1 MPSDIIQW
9 FPGHMA
15 KTRRLIT
22 ENLPQVDL
30 VIEVLDARIPYSSKN
45 PELRRLVG
53 QKPVLTILSKSS
65 LADPE
70 AGRIW
75 MDYYKS
81 CGRRAVFTDCVTGF
95 GMDRLAQ
102 AVEEMLAEK
111 RERYDAKGM
120 TGRTLKAMIV
130 GIPNVGKSSLINKI
144 SGGKKAKVENRPGV
158 TVTKQWV
165 TTQVGLDLLDMPGVL
180 WPKFEDQIVGEN
192 LAITGAIKD
201 DIMDMERIAFALVG
215 RLRTL
220 YPELLAERYK
230 LGDLSQYDDLDAWE
244 LFHVIGRKRGF
255 LMAGGVVNTER
266 CARAVVDEF
275 RAAKIGRIT
284 LERPLVKEKKASAP
298 KPEGDRW
305 HVQRKKL
312 YRLAGT

>member
-15 KTRRLIT
+15 KTRRLIL
-22 ENLPQVDL
+22 ENLPQVDI

-65 LADPE
+65 LADPR
-70 AGRIW
+70 AGQEW
-75 MDYYKS
+75 MEYYKS

-95 GMDRLAQ
+95 GMDRLSA
-102 AVEEMLAEK
+102 AVDEMLAEK
-111 RERYDAKGM
+111 RARYDAKGM

-144 SGGKKAKVENRPGV
+144 SGGKSAKVENRPGV
-158 TVTKQWV
+158 TLNKQWV

-180 WPKFEDQIVGEN
+180 WPKFEDQTVGEN

-201 DIMDMERIAFALVG
+201 DIMDLERIAYALVG

-230 LGDLSQYDDLDAWE
+230 LGDLSQYDDLDDWD
-244 LFHVIGRKRGF
+244 LFQVIGKKRGF

-266 CARAVVDEF
+266 CARALVDEF
-275 RAAKIGRIT
+275 RQAKIGRIT
-284 LERPLVKEKKASAP
+284 LERPLYKEKKPSAAP
-298 KPEGDRW
+298 GENS
-305 HVQRKKL
+305 
-312 YRLAGT
+312 

>member
-75 MDYYKS
+75 MDYYKA

-120 TGRTLKAMIV
+120 TGRSLKAMIV

-158 TVTKQWV
+158 TLTKQWD

-180 WPKFEDQIVGEN
+180 RPKFEDQIVGEN

-201 DIMDMERIAFALVG
+201 DIMDLERIAYALVS

-220 YPELLAERYK
+220 YPDLLAERYK
-230 LGDLSQYDDLDAWE
+230 LGDLSQYDDLDDWD
-244 LFHVIGRKRGF
+244 LFQVIGKKRGF
-255 LMAGGVVNTER
+255 LMGGGVVNTER
-266 CARAVVDEF
+266 CARALVDEF

-284 LERPLVKEKKASAP
+284 LERPLVKEKKKPAP
-298 KPEGDRW
+298 KPEES
-305 HVQRKKL
+305 
-312 YRLAGT
+312 